1 MFGVCPEV
9 NSKISYAGTAAY
21 MFHVKQLPGIS
32 QSFLLLDA
40 GRSRS
45 GPEVLFFGVGIINE
59 YQMFHMKPIIGI
71 DAWF

>member
-1 MFGVCPEV
+1 
-9 NSKISYAGTAAY
+9 

>member
-1 MFGVCPEV
+1 
-9 NSKISYAGTAAY
+9 

-45 GPEVLFFGVGIINE
+45 GPEVLFGVGIINE